1 MPVDHKEIAFE
12 TAIEHHLTTCLTGRR
27 AAGGYVSGDRDG
39 FDPHR
44 AIFPAAICQE
54 VA

>member
-1 MPVDHKEIAFE
+1 MPVDHKEIVFE
-12 TAIEHHLTTCLTGRR
+12 AAIEHHLTT
-27 AAGGYVSGDRDG
+27 AGGYVSGDPDG
-39 FDPHR
+39 FDPPR